1 MLTELT
7 VRNFALIEELQIQLK
22 PGYTVLTGETGTGKS
37 IIVDALNAALGERLT
52 ADVVR
57 GGSDRSLTEAVF
69 DGSDAAGAMAALDEH
84 GLISDAEETIIV
96 SREIAPGGSRYRLN
110 RRVSTLALV
119 QEIGAHLADIHGQ
132 HQHQSLLHDENHLRY
147 LDEFGGQG
155 QQRLLDAYRA
165 CFTRFDAARSELR
178 SLRTDEA
185 ERARRLDMVGFQVE
199 EIDAAGL
206 EDGEEEQLQQRRR
219 VLQAGEKLL
228 AALGGATSLLAAGD
242 EGTLGAKDALQEAA
256 DIISGVCSV
265 DPQLRVVA
273 DELQEAAY
281 RAEAAARALTDYADS
296 VELDPAQ
303 LEQIETRLDAINGLK
318 RKYGDSIGAI
328 LAFRKEAAEE
338 RGRLASSSERL
349 ADLEQEM
356 EALAEETG
364 EAAQALS
371 DARKEL
377 ARRLSRAVAGEL
389 DELGMAGARFDVQ
402 FEQAGDEE
410 GVILPGGER
419 LRAGKDGVDR
429 VRFMLCANPGEELKP
444 LSRVAS
450 GGELSR
456 LMLAL
461 KSLCARGSA
470 VPTIVF
476 DEIDVGIGGQTAH
489 SVGEKLMALSRGA
502 QVLCVTHLP
511 QVAKFADHHYV
522 VTKEVS
528 GGRTRI
534 VIGELDQQQ
543 RVAEIARMY
552 GGRDARAALEYARQ
566 ALEEASRTRA
576 ALVHQPQA

>member
-37 IIVDALNAALGERLT
+37 IIVDALNAALGERIT
-52 ADVVR
+52 SEVVR
-57 GGSDRSLTEAVF
+57 GGSDSSLTEAVF
-69 DGSDAAGAMAALDEH
+69 DGVDAPGAMAALGEN
-84 GLISDAEETIIV
+84 GLVSDGEETIIV

-110 RRVSTLALV
+110 RRVSTLGLV
-119 QEIGAHLADIHGQ
+119 QEVGAHLADIHGQ
-132 HQHQSLLHDENHLRY
+132 HQHQSLLHDQNHLRY
-147 LDEFGGQG
+147 LDEFGGKTHL
-155 QQRLLDAYRA
+155 RLLEEYRA
-165 CFTRFDAARSELR
+165 VFGRFDHARSELR

-185 ERARRLDMVGFQVE
+185 ERARRLDMVSFQVE

-206 EDGEEEQLQQRRR
+206 EVGEEEQLQQRRR
-219 VLQAGEKLL
+219 VLQSGEKLL
-228 AALGGATSLLAAGD
+228 GALARADALVAAGE

-256 DIISGVCSV
+256 DTIAGVAGL
-265 DPQLRVVA
+265 DDELKTLA
-273 DELQEAAY
+273 DELQETAY
-281 RAEAAARALTDYADS
+281 RAEAAVRALAEYADR

-303 LEQIETRLDAINGLK
+303 LEQVEMRLDAIAGLK
-318 RKYGDSIGAI
+318 RKYGDGIAAI
-328 LAFRKEAAEE
+328 LAFRDEAARE
-338 RGRLASSSERL
+338 RERLASSSERL
-349 ADLEQEM
+349 EELEQAMGELAL
-356 EALAEETG
+356 EAGAAALALS
-364 EAAQALS
+364 EA
-371 DARKEL
+371 RREL
-377 ARRLSRAVAGEL
+377 AGTLSGAVSGEL
-389 DELGMAGARFDVQ
+389 DELGMAGARFDVE
-402 FEQAGDEE
+402 FEQPADEE
-410 GVILPGGER
+410 GVVMPDGRR
-419 LRAGKDGVDR
+419 LRAGRDGIDR
-429 VRFMLCANPGEELKP
+429 VRFLLCANPGEELKP

-489 SVGEKLMALSRGA
+489 SVGEKLMALSRSA

-534 VIGELDQQQ
+534 KVGELDEQQ
-543 RVAEIARMY
+543 RVEELARMY

-566 ALEEASRTRA
+566 ALEEASRTRGT
-576 ALVHQPQA
+576 LSHRPQT

>member
-37 IIVDALNAALGERLT
+37 IIVDALNAALGERIT
-52 ADVVR
+52 AEVVR
-57 GGSDRSLTEAVF
+57 GGSDSSLTEAVF
-69 DGSDAAGAMAALDEH
+69 DGADAAGAMAALVEN
-84 GLISDAEETIIV
+84 GLASDGEKMIIV

-110 RRVSTLALV
+110 RRVSTLGLV
-119 QEIGAHLADIHGQ
+119 QEVGAHLADIHGQ

-147 LDEFGGQG
+147 LDEFGGKAHLA
-155 QQRLLDAYRA
+155 LLDEYRA
-165 CFTRFDAARSELR
+165 VFTRFDRARSELR

-185 ERARRLDMVGFQVE
+185 ERARRLDMVSFQVE

-206 EDGEEEQLQQRRR
+206 EVGEEEQLQQRRR
-219 VLQAGEKLL
+219 VLQSGEKLL
-228 AALGGATSLLAAGD
+228 GALARADSLLAAGD
-242 EGTLGAKDALQEAA
+242 EGTLGARDALQEAA
-256 DIISGVCSV
+256 DTLAGVAGI
-265 DPQLRVVA
+265 DEKLKALA
-273 DELQEAAY
+273 DELQETAY
-281 RAEAAARALTDYADS
+281 RAEAAVRALADYADS
-296 VELDPAQ
+296 VELDPSQ
-303 LEQIETRLDAINGLK
+303 LEQVEMRLDVIAGLK
-318 RKYGDSIGAI
+318 RKYGDGIAAI
-328 LAFRKEAAEE
+328 LAFRDEAARE
-338 RGRLASSSERL
+338 RERLASSSERL
-349 ADLEQEM
+349 EELEQQMGELAL
-356 EALAEETG
+356 EAGAAALALS
-364 EAAQALS
+364 EA
-371 DARKEL
+371 RREL
-377 ARRLSRAVAGEL
+377 ARTLSGAVSSEL
-389 DELGMAGARFDVQ
+389 DELGMAGARFDVE
-402 FEQAGDEE
+402 FEQPADDE
-410 GVILPGGER
+410 GVVMPDGRR
-419 LRAGKDGVDR
+419 LRAGRDGVDR
-429 VRFMLCANPGEELKP
+429 VRFLLCANPGEELKP

-489 SVGEKLMALSRGA
+489 SVGEKLMALSRSA

-534 VIGELDQQQ
+534 KVAELDEQQ
-543 RVAEIARMY
+543 RVEEVARMY

-566 ALEEASRTRA
+566 ALEEASRTRGT
-576 ALVHQPQA
+576 LSHQPQT